1 MGRPKAALCLSDRAD
16 TFVARLIRT
25 FQAAAIP
32 DIVVIT
38 GAQPDA
44 VRAAAGRV
52 GRKVRFIDNPHWER
66 DGQLSSLLAALKE
79 DQQLE
84 ALMMTLVDA
93 PFVAPATVS
102 ALVHAWRSSRAAIVR
117 PSRGDEH
124 GHPVIFD
131 RAVFEELRHA
141 DPSVGAKAVVRAR
154 QADILNVPVD
164 DRGAFIDVDT
174 PEEYRAAVTLYG
186 GRK

>member
-1 MGRPKAALCLSDRAD
+1 
-16 TFVARLIRT
+16 
-25 FQAAAIP
+25 
-32 DIVVIT
+32 
-38 GAQPDA
+38 
-44 VRAAAGRV
+44 
-52 GRKVRFIDNPHWER
+52 
-66 DGQLSSLLAALKE
+66 
-79 DQQLE
+79 
-84 ALMMTLVDA
+84 MMTLVDA
-93 PFVAPATVS
+93 PFVTPATVS
-102 ALVHAWRSSRAAIVR
+102 ALVNAWRSSRAAIVR

-186 GRK
+186 GGR